1 MTYASR
7 TISVR
12 ICHEDPLLAAGL
24 RALIDQAPGLA
35 AYPNRV
41 DSDHPMDIVV
51 ADYASGLALL
61 DGACEVDAMNAID
74 DPAARQ
80 HSSRT
85 IVVTR
90 RSREAEV
97 LRMLQ
102 LGAHGYL
109 LQSSDPRELIDAIRH
124 VAHGG
129 ARYLCRSAKALIAD
143 SPPPTRL
150 TTREEDVLRLLVRG
164 DCNKGIARQ
173 LAISAN
179 TVKAHVSAICF
190 KLHANTRAQVAI
202 KATDRGLV
210 QPAA

>member
-1 MTYASR
+1 MTIASH

-35 AYPNRV
+35 AQTGEA
-41 DSDHPMDIVV
+41 DSAHAMEVVV

-61 DGACEVDAMNAID
+61 VGDVAVG
-74 DPAARQ
+74 DPAAKP
-80 HSSRT
+80 HTTRT

-90 RSREAEV
+90 RAREAEV

-129 ARYLCRSAKALIAD
+129 ARYLCRGTTALV
-143 SPPPTRL
+143 SNSEPPTKL
-150 TTREEDVLRLLVRG
+150 TTREEDVLRLLIRG

-179 TVKAHVSAICF
+179 TVKAHVSAICL
-190 KLHANTRAQVAI
+190 KLHASTRAQVAV
-202 KATDRGLV
+202 KATDRGLI

>member
-1 MTYASR
+1 MTSPSR

-35 AYPNRV
+35 ADQGQV
-41 DSDHPMDIVV
+41 DSGYPMDVVV

-61 DGACEVDAMNAID
+61 GGAGPAGV
-74 DPAARQ
+74 PAARPPAT
-80 HSSRT
+80 RT

-90 RSREAEV
+90 RAREAEV

-129 ARYLCRSAKALIAD
+129 ARYLCRSATALVSN
-143 SPPPTRL
+143 SPPSTRL

-190 KLHANTRAQVAI
+190 KLHASTRAQVAI

-210 QPAA
+210 QSAA